1 MIDEAIRRG
10 DIKLAPASEKHVK
23 MANDVQ
29 NDFYNKLIGLG
40 MNEQEALS
48 ASILM
53 KNFALKRTVSPE
65 CFKNWYD
72 KIVVINKPQS
82 QVGAVMQNALHQ
94 ISTKKTH
101 YLVSLLKNALGQT

>member
-1 MIDEAIRRG
+1 MTVGLKLYGAWIATSTENDRQELIDEAIRRG

-48 ASILM
+48 TSILI
-53 KNFALKRTVSPE
+53 KKLFLQNVLKIGT
-65 CFKNWYD
+65 
-72 KIVVINKPQS
+72 
-82 QVGAVMQNALHQ
+82 
-94 ISTKKTH
+94 TK
-101 YLVSLLKNALGQT
+101 SLWLMYNNTRMRKREMG